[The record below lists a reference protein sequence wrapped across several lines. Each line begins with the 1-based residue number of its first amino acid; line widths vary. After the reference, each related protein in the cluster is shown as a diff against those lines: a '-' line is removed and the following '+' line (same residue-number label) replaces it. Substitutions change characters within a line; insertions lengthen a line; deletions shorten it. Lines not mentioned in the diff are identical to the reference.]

1 MNTLPPYF
9 MRRLIFEWVVLKEFK
24 TNNQCLQK
32 NTFFTQFGFIFE
44 MNKRKILSK
53 FLVRFERGKP
63 KE

>member
-1 MNTLPPYF
+1 MNALSPYF

-24 TNNQCLQK
+24 PNNQSLK
-32 NTFFTQFGFIFE
+32 KSIFFTQSGFIFE
-44 MNKRKILSK
+44 MDKRKILSK

>member
-1 MNTLPPYF
+1 M
-9 MRRLIFEWVVLKEFK
+9 FE
-24 TNNQCLQK
+24 K

-44 MNKRKILSK
+44 MDKRKILSK